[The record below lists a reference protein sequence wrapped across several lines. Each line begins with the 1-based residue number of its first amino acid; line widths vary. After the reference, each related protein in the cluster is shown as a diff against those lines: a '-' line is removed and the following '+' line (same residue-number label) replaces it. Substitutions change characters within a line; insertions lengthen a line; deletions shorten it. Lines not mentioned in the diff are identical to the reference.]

1 MKISKELKT
10 AVIVLGGI
18 LLFIMGYSYL
28 KSNPIFRSYR
38 TYYVVYS
45 HVGGLTS
52 ATPVH
57 INGFPVGKVL
67 NIRFLNEKGKLLV
80 SFSIEGDFQFS
91 KNSKAELYDTG
102 IIGGKGLQIIPALDG
117 APAAKSGDTLP
128 SSVRPGLTELVTQKL
143 TPLQEKLEGALVSTD
158 TLLAGMNE
166 VLDEPT
172 RKDLRQSI
180 HDMSLAIAN
189 FKSSSETLN
198 SILTGN
204 KQQLESA
211 IANTNRITEN
221 MVKVTD
227 QLAQADYE
235 KTLKNLQEV
244 ADNLSGVLAKIKSG
258 EGTLGKLVEDKKVY
272 DNLAGTLQQLDLLL
286 EDMRLNPKRYV
297 HFSLFGKR
305 AKSYETPAEPEKQE
319 NQ

>member
-1 MKISKELKT
+1 MKISRELKT

-28 KSNPIFRSYR
+28 KSNPIFRSHR
-38 TYYVVYS
+38 TYYAIYD
-45 HVGGLTS
+45 HVGGLAS

-57 INGFPVGKVL
+57 VNGFPVGKVL
-67 NIRFLNEKGKLLV
+67 SIRFLNEKGKLLV
-80 SFSIEGDFQFS
+80 SFSVEGDFQFS

-117 APAAKSGDTLP
+117 APSAMSGDTLP

-143 TPLQEKLEGALVSTD
+143 TPLQEKIERALVSTD
-158 TLLAGMNE
+158 TLLGGVNE
-166 VLDEPT
+166 VLDEPA
-172 RKDLRQSI
+172 RKDLRSSI
-180 HDMSLAIAN
+180 HDLSVTLAN
-189 FKSSSETLN
+189 FRSSSETLN
-198 SILTGN
+198 TLLTKN
-204 KQQLESA
+204 KQQLDGA
-211 IANTNRITEN
+211 ITNTNRITEN
-221 MVKVTD
+221 LAKVTD

-235 KTLKNLQEV
+235 KTLKNLQSV
-244 ADNLSGVLAKIKSG
+244 ADNFNQLLAKIKNG

-272 DNLAGTLQQLDLLL
+272 DDLAGALQQLDLLL

-305 AKSYETPAEPEKQE
+305 AKPYESPTEPEKQE